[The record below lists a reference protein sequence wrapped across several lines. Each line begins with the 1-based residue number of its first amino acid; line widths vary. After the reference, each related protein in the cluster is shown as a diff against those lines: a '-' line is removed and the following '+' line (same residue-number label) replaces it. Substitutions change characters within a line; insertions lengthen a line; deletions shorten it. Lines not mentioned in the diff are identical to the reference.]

1 MKRPIRT
8 LDNLLIR
15 FVAQL
20 VLAVTWVIAWHQVLY
35 AGERPGE
42 GFTAS
47 ILTLLVVT
55 LQYIVIGRDQ
65 AAKKLPSEWF
75 GRALSA
81 GVLILLGLMVVPMLF
96 GRPLLAVFK
105 LPLPGYTLSSTT
117 IFDVALF
124 FVVTGSMLLAFTRL
138 EEPHP

>member
-1 MKRPIRT
+1 MRRPIGT

-15 FVAQL
+15 FVAQA
-20 VLAVTWVIAWHQVLY
+20 VLAVTWVIVWHQILY

-55 LQYIVIGRDQ
+55 LQYIIIGRKR
-65 AAKKLPSEWF
+65 AAERLPPVIF
-75 GRALSA
+75 ARALTA
-81 GVLILLGLMVVPMLF
+81 GLAILLGLMVLPMLA
-96 GRPLLAVFK
+96 GRPLLTVYK
-105 LPLPGYTLSSTT
+105 LPLPGYTLSTTT

-138 EEPHP
+138 EEPG

>member
-1 MKRPIRT
+1 MRRPIGT

-15 FVAQL
+15 FVAQA
-20 VLAVTWVIAWHQVLY
+20 VLAVTWVIVWHQILY

-55 LQYIVIGRDQ
+55 LQYIIIGRKR
-65 AAKKLPSEWF
+65 AAKRLPPVLF
-75 GRALSA
+75 ARALTA
-81 GVLILLGLMVVPMLF
+81 GLAILLALMLLPMLA
-96 GRPLLAVFK
+96 GRQLLTVFK

-138 EEPHP
+138 EEPG

>member
-1 MKRPIRT
+1 MRRPIGT

-15 FVAQL
+15 FVAQA
-20 VLAVTWVIAWHQVLY
+20 VLAVTWVIVWHQILY

-55 LQYIVIGRDQ
+55 LQYVIIGRKR
-65 AAKKLPSEWF
+65 AAKRLPPVIF
-75 GRALSA
+75 ARALTA
-81 GVLILLGLMVVPMLF
+81 GLAILLALMLLPMLA
-96 GRPLLAVFK
+96 GRQLLTVFK

-138 EEPHP
+138 EEPG

>member
-1 MKRPIRT
+1 MRRPIGT

-15 FVAQL
+15 FVAQA
-20 VLAVTWVIAWHQVLY
+20 VLAVTWVIVWHQILY

-55 LQYIVIGRDQ
+55 LQYVIIGRKR
-65 AAKKLPSEWF
+65 AAKRLPPVLF
-75 GRALSA
+75 ARALTA
-81 GVLILLGLMVVPMLF
+81 GLTILLALMLLPMLA
-96 GRPLLAVFK
+96 GRQLLTVFK

-138 EEPHP
+138 EEPG